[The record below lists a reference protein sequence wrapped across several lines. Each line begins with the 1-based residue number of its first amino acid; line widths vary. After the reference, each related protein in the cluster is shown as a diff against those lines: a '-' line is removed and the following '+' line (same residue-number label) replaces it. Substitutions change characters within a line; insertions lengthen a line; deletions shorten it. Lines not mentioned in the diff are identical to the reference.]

1 MISSRSTTI
10 KRYSI
15 GAIKEEAYN
24 LLELGT
30 ITLDQPLRILCDYLP
45 AQQWNEIEC
54 ELERHDYLLRDHVI
68 DLIGKLE
75 WESD

>member
-1 MISSRSTTI
+1 MKSPTLT

-15 GAIKEEAYN
+15 SSIKEEAYQ
-24 LLELGT
+24 LVEIGL
-30 ITLDQPLRILCDYLP
+30 ITLDQPIRILYDYLP
-45 AQQWNEIEC
+45 AKQWNEIEC
-54 ELERHDYLLRDHVI
+54 ELERHDYLLRDRVI

>member
-1 MISSRSTTI
+1 MISATST

-24 LLELGT
+24 LLENGV
-30 ITLDQPLRILCDYLP
+30 ITLDQPLRILCEYLP
-45 AQQWNEIEC
+45 AQQWNKIEC